1 MEASSRSPAML
12 LKLLFILISLS
23 LLSNALFYAIY
34 KHERKTHFETMRT
47 LTQCQAELK
56 STQENLIKYTQLY
69 SELKSRCELDK
80 KKIEQR
86 YTALLKKAT
95 EPIPQISIPNT
106 TNECEALKEMID
118 EASKH
123 FSP

>member
-1 MEASSRSPAML
+1 ML
-12 LKLLFILISLS
+12 LRLLSILFTLS
-23 LLSNALFYAIY
+23 LLSNILFYALY
-34 KHERKTHFETMRT
+34 KLERKAHFRAMHS
-47 LTQCQAELK
+47 LAQCQAELK
-56 STQENLIKYTQLY
+56 STQENLTKYTQLY
-69 SELKSRCELDK
+69 SELKSKCELDK

-86 YTALLKKAT
+86 YTALLQKAT
-95 EPIPQISIPNT
+95 EPIPQVSIPKT

>member
-1 MEASSRSPAML
+1 MRLAFL
-12 LKLLFILISLS
+12 LAFGLVYFLFLVVLL
-23 LLSNALFYAIY
+23 
-34 KHERKTHFETMRT
+34 HERKTHLQTMNKLAT
-47 LTQCQAELK
+47 CHAELK
-56 STQENLIKYTQLY
+56 ATQENLVKYTNLY
-69 SELKSRCELDK
+69 SELKSKCELDK

-95 EPIPQISIPNT
+95 EPIPQVSIPPHT
-106 TNECEALKEMID
+106 DECEALKEMID

>member
-1 MEASSRSPAML
+1 ML
-12 LKLLFILISLS
+12 LKLLSILFALS

-34 KHERKTHFETMRT
+34 KHERKTHFETMRS

-69 SELKSRCELDK
+69 SELKSKCELDK

-86 YTALLKKAT
+86 YTALLKKAS
-95 EPIPQISIPNT
+95 EPIPQVSIPPHT
-106 TNECEALKEMID
+106 DECEALKEMLN

>member
-1 MEASSRSPAML
+1 MFKTLFSVSTIIALML
-12 LKLLFILISLS
+12 FG
-23 LLSNALFYAIY
+23 AWVY
-34 KHERKTHFETMRT
+34 ERKTHFKTIEKLSM
-47 LTQCQAELK
+47 CKAELQA
-56 STQENLIKYTQLY
+56 TQENLIKYTQLY
-69 SELKSRCELDK
+69 SELKSKCELDK
-80 KKIEQR
+80 RKIEQR

-95 EPIPQISIPNT
+95 EPIPKISIPKT

>member
-1 MEASSRSPAML
+1 MSWA
-12 LKLLFILISLS
+12 ISLALITAS
-23 LLSNALFYAIY
+23 GLLAVGLLI
-34 KHERKTHFETMRT
+34 EREMHIRT
-47 LTQCQAELK
+47 TERLSQCKAELK
-56 STQENLIKYTQLY
+56 ATQENLIKYTQFY
-69 SELKSRCELDK
+69 SELKSKCELDK

-95 EPIPQISIPNT
+95 EPIPQVSIPPHT
-106 TNECEALKEMID
+106 DECEALKEMID

>member
-1 MEASSRSPAML
+1 ML
-12 LKLLFILISLS
+12 RELLFILLSLS
-23 LLSNALFYAIY
+23 LFSNALFYVIY
-34 KHERKTHFETMRT
+34 KHERKAHFRAMQS
-47 LTQCQAELK
+47 LAQCQAELRT
-56 STQENLIKYTQLY
+56 TQENLIKYTQLY
-69 SELKSRCELDK
+69 SELKNKCEIDK
-80 KKIEQR
+80 RKIEQR